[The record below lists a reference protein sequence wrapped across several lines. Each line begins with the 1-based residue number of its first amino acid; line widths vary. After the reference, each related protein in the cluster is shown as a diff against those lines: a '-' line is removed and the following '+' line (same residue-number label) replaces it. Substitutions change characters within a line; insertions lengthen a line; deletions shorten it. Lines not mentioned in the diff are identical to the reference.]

1 MAPDIPTPS
10 GETLRV
16 KPHHATSFEPPAG
29 SSARQD
35 IRLLGR
41 LLGETI
47 RECEGKPVYDLVET
61 LRRAA
66 VKFRR
71 EGSKRERDIL
81 EERIGALKGEQATAV
96 ARAFSY
102 FLQLSNIAE
111 DKEQNQMQREQ
122 AREGAVPGSLAH
134 TLATLLDNGQTRR
147 QLLRYLEQADIVP
160 VLTAHP
166 TEVQRKSTLDLHH
179 EIAHLLASPEYGDSE
194 VEERLIAQIVT
205 LWQTRMLRRQKL
217 TVLDEIDN
225 ALVYYDR
232 TFLKVV
238 PRLHQDVAR
247 QLAGG
252 KPGRLGR
259 PLPLLPAFLR
269 MGSWI
274 GGDRDGNPNVDADTL
289 EQALLRQSTL
299 VLRHYLDEVR
309 HLGME
314 LSQAQ
319 SLCQPSAALLALSAA
334 SQDPS
339 SHREDEPYRRA
350 CIHVYARLAATA
362 RHLTGRALA
371 ERPSYAVAPYADAAE
386 FAADLRCVGASLED
400 DHGALVAQG
409 RLGALEQAVEIFG
422 FHLASVDLRQSSDV
436 HERVLTEL
444 FTAAGVLHDGQPLQ
458 YHRLDEEAKIAVLR
472 TELRQARPL
481 VSPWI
486 EYSEETRKE
495 LAILRMA
502 ASCRARFG
510 KRAVMQAIVSHTES
524 LSDLLEVLVLQQEA
538 GLVSPALAADSGDSG
553 GLMVVPL
560 FETIPDLQRGPD
572 IMAGWLD
579 IPEVAERVRLVQ
591 DGVQEVMLGYSD
603 SNKDGGY
610 LTSNWSLYLAEREL
624 VRVFDKRRVHLRLFH
639 GRGGSVGRGGGST
652 RDAILAQ
659 PPGTIGGR
667 MRLTEQGEVIQAKYK
682 NPEVGRRH
690 LEQIIGATLQNSLRP
705 AKAATQAEDELV
717 ARHGAAME
725 ALSAVAERSY
735 RELVYDT
742 PGFGDYFFTA
752 TPIREIPGLNIGSRP
767 SSRKATQRIEDLR
780 AIPWSFSW
788 AQCRLPLTGWYG
800 VGSALHDYV
809 ERGAQ
814 GSPATAAARLAQLR
828 DMAQTWPFFATLLSN
843 MEQVLAKTD
852 LDIARRY
859 AELVEDRKLRDAI
872 FGQIAREYE
881 LTLQMFEKVT
891 GRQLLATAP
900 DLEAS
905 LAARFAYIDPLNHLQ
920 VELLR
925 RLRAG
930 AGGKHGGKA
939 LERNQRAIHMTI
951 NGIASGLRNS
961 G

>member
-1 MAPDIPTPS
+1 M
-10 GETLRV
+10 
-16 KPHHATSFEPPAG
+16 
-29 SSARQD
+29 
-35 IRLLGR
+35 LGR
-41 LLGETI
+41 LLGEVI
-47 RECEGKPVYDLVET
+47 RECEGKPTYDLVET

-71 EGSKRERDIL
+71 EGSRREREIL
-81 EERIGALKGEQATAV
+81 EERIGSLKGEQATAV

-111 DKEQNQMQREQ
+111 DKEQNQQQREQ
-122 AREGAVPGSLAH
+122 ARDGALPGSLAH
-134 TLATLLDNGQTRR
+134 ALAVLLNSGQTKR
-147 QLLRYLEQADIVP
+147 QLLRYLEQAEIVP

-179 EIAHLLASPEYGDSE
+179 EIARLLALPEYGDAE
-194 VEERLIAQIVT
+194 VEERLTAQIVT

-232 TFLKVV
+232 TFLKIV
-238 PRLHQDVAR
+238 PRLHQDAAR
-247 QLAGG
+247 HLAGAKRSG
-252 KPGRLGR
+252 MGR
-259 PLPLLPAFLR
+259 PLPILPAFLR

-274 GGDRDGNPNVDADTL
+274 GGDRDGNPNVDAETL
-289 EQALLRQSTL
+289 EQALVRQSTL
-299 VLRHYLDEVR
+299 LLRHYLDEVR

-319 SLCQPSAALLALSAA
+319 SLCQPSPALRALAAA

-362 RHLTGRALA
+362 QALTGRSLA
-371 ERPSYAVAPYADAAE
+371 ERPSYPAAPYSQASDLAQ
-386 FAADLRCVGASLED
+386 DLRIIGASLED
-400 DHGALVAQG
+400 DHGALIAQG

-422 FHLASVDLRQSSDV
+422 FHLATLDLRQSSDV

-444 FTAAGVLHDGQPLQ
+444 FHAAGAQHEGKALQ
-458 YHRLDEEAKIAVLR
+458 YSSLDEDAKIAVLR
-472 TELRQARPL
+472 AELHQARPL

-486 EYSEETRKE
+486 TYSEETRKE

-502 ASCRARFG
+502 ASCRNRFG
-510 KRAVMQAIVSHTES
+510 KQALRQAIVSHTES

-538 GLVSPALAADSGDSG
+538 GLVAPALGADSGDSG

-560 FETIPDLQRGPD
+560 FETIPDLQRGPE
-572 IMAGWLD
+572 IMAAWLD
-579 IPEVAERVRLVQ
+579 LPEVAARVHHVQ
-591 DGVQEVMLGYSD
+591 DDVQEVMLGYSD

-624 VRVFDKRRVHLRLFH
+624 VRVFDKRGVHLRLFH

-659 PPGTIGGR
+659 PPGTVGGR

-690 LEQIIGATLQNSLRP
+690 LEQIIGASLEASLKP
-705 AKAATQAEDELV
+705 ARAASRTEDELV
-717 ARHGAAME
+717 ARHGQ
-725 ALSAVAERSY
+725 ALATLSDIAERSY
-735 RELVYDT
+735 RELVYET
-742 PGFGDYFFTA
+742 SGFADYFFAA

-800 VGSALHDYV
+800 VGSALHTYV
-809 ERGAQ
+809 EQ
-814 GSPATAAARLAQLR
+814 GTGTPDSPRDAAARLEQLR
-828 DMAQTWPFFATLLSN
+828 DMAQSWPFFATLLSN

-859 AELVEDRKLRDAI
+859 AGLVEDRTLRDTI
-872 FGQIAREYE
+872 FERISQEYE
-881 LTLQMFEKVT
+881 LTLEMFEQVT
-891 GRQLLATAP
+891 GRQLLATTP
-900 DLEAS
+900 DLAVS

-925 RLRAG
+925 RMRAST
-930 AGGKHGGKA
+930 GKA
-939 LERNQRAIHMTI
+939 GDKAQERNQRAIHMTI